1 MSRKGEAA
9 DESGSAASIDA
20 LSIWQAGVDAVDS
33 GRLVRAAVDCDG
45 TVLNV
50 CGCQHRLESLQR
62 LIVVG
67 GGKAGA
73 GMSAAIEEL
82 LPADFVSDR
91 VSGWVNVPADC
102 VRSLSSIHL
111 HSARPGGVNE
121 PTAEGVAGSR
131 AILSLVSEA
140 GENDLVLVLLS
151 GGGSALLPAPA
162 SGITLDDKLA
172 VTRLLMLSGAS
183 INQLNTVRKRLSAL
197 KGGNLARAAE
207 MAGAVQSLVIS
218 DVIGDPLDI
227 IASGPTV
234 TDLGSDLE
242 ALDVLKQFAS
252 RYDDVPEVVWRTLEA
267 GAAAS
272 GSGESEELPES
283 VSNHVIGNN
292 EMAVAAAAA
301 HASGLGYHV
310 HVLGSANQGM
320 AREQGVSLL
329 ELCRAIRSGSV
340 AGLEPESGMVELPA
354 CVLSGGEPLVEL
366 SETDEPRRGGRNQE
380 LVLAVLDAAW
390 DSGLDRVVILSGG
403 TDGEDGPT
411 DAAGAIVDQDLWRT
425 VRTLKRHPGPFL
437 AINDSYGYFESVGG
451 LLQTGP
457 THTNVMDLRVGLV
470 TS

>member
-1 MSRKGEAA
+1 MSRKGAGA

-45 TVLNV
+45 TVLDV
-50 CGCQHRLESLQR
+50 CGRRHCLDSLER

-111 HSARPGGVNE
+111 HPARPGGVNE
-121 PTAEGVAGSR
+121 PTVEGVAGSR

-162 SGITLDDKLA
+162 AGITLDDKLA

-197 KGGNLARAAE
+197 KGGNLARAAG
-207 MAGAVQSLVIS
+207 MAAAVQSLVIS

-234 TDLGSDLE
+234 SDLGSDLE

-267 GAAAS
+267 GVAAS
-272 GSGESEELPES
+272 GSGVSEELPES

-310 HVLGSANQGM
+310 QVLGSANQGM

-329 ELCRAIRSGSV
+329 ELCRAIRSGSA
-340 AGLEPESGMVELPA
+340 AGLDPESGLVELPA

-425 VRTLKRHPGPFL
+425 VRTMKRHPGPFL